1 MSFDFNK
8 LLQELPAGTIIEV
21 PIFEQYIIPNG
32 LFTPNPVEHA
42 LFFYYVNAR
51 RTYEEHVLDAPIV
64 MEGDS
69 DPEYNFHELFNSI
82 AGLYGVKPEEMI
94 QAWSIIDRQC
104 EAINLPLLPDE
115 YQYRFT
121 TQSKILLQ

>member
-1 MSFDFNK
+1 MFNFK
-8 LLQELPAGTIIEV
+8 NLLAELPKGTTIEV
-21 PIFEQYIIPNG
+21 PIFEQYIIPLG
-32 LFTPNPVEHA
+32 LFTPNPIEHA
-42 LFFYYVNAR
+42 LFYYYLNAR
-51 RTYEEHVLDAPIV
+51 RTYEEHVLDSPIV

-104 EAINLPLLPDE
+104 EVLDLPLLPHE
-115 YQYRFT
+115 YQYRFSNQT
-121 TQSKILLQ
+121 KILLQ